1 MIDIK
6 NVTVIGSGVLGSQ
19 IAFQIAYSGFKVTV
33 FDINDEA
40 LVKAQRSMVTL
51 TKSYERDMEVTDLE
65 LKEALSNLIYTTNLE
80 TASKEAD
87 LIIEAIPEI
96 KELKINLY
104 KQLATLAPE
113 STIFATNTS
122 TFLPSDFAAETG
134 RPDKFLALHFANQ
147 IWLNNTAEIMGTA
160 ETDPD
165 VFETIVAFSK
175 NIGMIPLPLYKEQRG
190 YILNSLLVPLLKS
203 AEDLLVNEVANPE
216 TIDKTW
222 MIATKSPRGPFGI
235 LDIVG
240 LNTAYNIA
248 LSKDTD
254 DSKKIAHFLKENY
267 LDKGHLG
274 IQSGQG
280 FYTYPNPSYLEKDFL
295 TE

>member
-1 MIDIK
+1 MDIK

-33 FDINDEA
+33 FDINDES

-104 KQLATLAPE
+104 KQLAMLAPE

-254 DSKKIAHFLKENY
+254 DSKKIAQFLKENY

>member
-1 MIDIK
+1 MDIK

-40 LVKAQRSMVTL
+40 LVRAQRSMVTL

-104 KQLATLAPE
+104 KQLATIAPE

-254 DSKKIAHFLKENY
+254 DSKKIAQFLKENF

>member
-1 MIDIK
+1 MDIK

>member
-1 MIDIK
+1 MDIK

-19 IAFQIAYSGFKVTV
+19 IAFQIAYSGFKVVV

-80 TASKEAD
+80 TASKDAD

-104 KQLATLAPE
+104 KQLAKIAPE

-122 TFLPSDFAAETG
+122 TFLPSDFATETG

-165 VFETIVAFSK
+165 VFETIVSFSK

-254 DSKKIAHFLKENY
+254 DSKKIAQFLKENY

>member
-1 MIDIK
+1 MDIK

-104 KQLATLAPE
+104 KQLATIAPE
-113 STIFATNTS
+113 STNFATNTS

-274 IQSGQG
+274 IQSGQV

>member
-1 MIDIK
+1 MDIK

-104 KQLATLAPE
+104 KQLATIAPE

>member
-1 MIDIK
+1 MDIK

-104 KQLATLAPE
+104 KQLATIAPE

-254 DSKKIAHFLKENY
+254 DSKKIAQFLKENY